1 MSRKIFIFLLVGV
14 LLGIGGSKWYN
25 SFQNA
30 KEETSKISVDR
41 LIASSDTESSV
52 TDSDDEIS
60 AKVYE
65 NLKYVQTFHEPK
77 DGYVGGKVFH
87 NYEGN
92 LPKTKHNGDKIK
104 YREWDVNPK
113 KGMLKRGK
121 ERLVTGDDK
130 SAWYTN
136 DHYKSFKKIN

>member
-65 NLKYVQTFHEPK
+65 ILKYVQTFHEPK

-104 YREWDVNPK
+104 DREWDVNPK

>member
-25 SFQNA
+25 SFQDA
-30 KEETSKISVDR
+30 KEETSKISADSLFV
-41 LIASSDTESSV
+41 SSDTESSV
-52 TDSDDEIS
+52 TDSDDEIP

-65 NLKYVQTFHEPK
+65 ILKYVQTFHEPK
-77 DGYVGGKVFH
+77 DGYVGGRVFH
-87 NYEGN
+87 NFEGI
-92 LPKTKHNGDKIK
+92 LPKTKPNGEKIK

-113 KGMLKRGK
+113 KGMSKRGK

>member
-1 MSRKIFIFLLVGV
+1 MVGV

-25 SFQNA
+25 SFQNS
-30 KEETSKISVDR
+30 KEETSKIAADSVITYSEAE
-41 LIASSDTESSV
+41 LGESK
-52 TDSDDEIS
+52 SDDEIP

-65 NLKYVQTFHEPK
+65 ILKYVQTFHEPK
-77 DGYVGGKVFH
+77 DGYVGGRVFH

-92 LPKTKHNGDKIK
+92 LPKTKPNGEKIK

-113 KGMLKRGK
+113 KGFVKRGK

>member
-25 SFQNA
+25 SIQKS
-30 KEETSKISVDR
+30 KEESSKIEADS
-41 LIASSDTESSV
+41 LIIKSETESLV
-52 TDSDDEIS
+52 TDLDNEIP

-65 NLKYVQTFHEPK
+65 ILKYVQTFHEPK
-77 DGYVGGKVFH
+77 DGYVGGREFH

-92 LPKTKHNGDKIK
+92 LPKTKPNGEKIK

-113 KGMLKRGK
+113 MGLLKRGR
-121 ERLVTGDDK
+121 ERLITGDDK
-130 SAWYTN
+130 SAWYTK

>member
-25 SFQNA
+25 SFQNTKEGTA
-30 KEETSKISVDR
+30 KIEADSLISN
-41 LIASSDTESSV
+41 SNTESSL
-52 TDSDDEIS
+52 TALDNEIP

-65 NLKYVQTFHEPK
+65 ILKYVQTFHEPK
-77 DGYVGGKVFH
+77 DGYVGGRVFH

-92 LPKTKHNGDKIK
+92 LPKTKPNGDKVK